1 MTPFGA
7 YFDIVEKTSKDQII
21 LHPLLEAAYNK
32 CKNPTT
38 AIITVRLFN

>member
-7 YFDIVEKTSKDQII
+7 YFGLGEKTSKDQVIQ
-21 LHPLLEAAYNK
+21 HPLLETEYNK

>member
-1 MTPFGA
+1 MTPFGT
-7 YFDIVEKTSKDQII
+7 YFNLVEKTSKDQVIP
-21 LHPLLEAAYNK
+21 HPLLEAEYNK